1 MAVAAASPDAAGAP
15 AHPAVAAVGL
25 RDEAGRVLGVR
36 TSRPSRF
43 RLIGA
48 KVMLRGVSSARRGR
62 GDTCRTVAPSPVG
75 GVVGHSRIVV
85 AVAFGVLLLLGPAGT
100 AHAAEKPDGTATVS
114 GTVTDPATGAPVG
127 NAPVT
132 LKPTSTTY
140 VPAKDGVGND
150 ACEEIYPN
158 PTATGTT
165 DGTGRFTMQVKAYRG
180 SDRCS
185 FLIIGRATLPSGD
198 DVRGAQVVQ
207 GLLPGATVPLNLP
220 GAGAQANVRQPVP
233 AVSAET
239 TPANASNAPESGFP
253 GWLDASGPWLLR
265 LGLVLVVA
273 AVTALFLWLCVL
285 VGRAARRKGR
295 SYWAWFWIAL
305 FFLVPAA
312 IIVAIMAPAPEYRA
326 GTGPPAPRP
335 PTPEPVKR
343 CPFCGEEIL
352 AVARKCKHCG
362 EFLQAD

>member
-1 MAVAAASPDAAGAP
+1 M
-15 AHPAVAAVGL
+15 
-25 RDEAGRVLGVR
+25 
-36 TSRPSRF
+36 
-43 RLIGA
+43 
-48 KVMLRGVSSARRGR
+48 
-62 GDTCRTVAPSPVG
+62 
-75 GVVGHSRIVV
+75 
-85 AVAFGVLLLLGPAGT
+85 
-100 AHAAEKPDGTATVS
+100 
-114 GTVTDPATGAPVG
+114 TDPATGAPVG

-132 LKPTSTTY
+132 VKPTSTTY

-165 DGTGRFTMQVKAYRG
+165 DGTGRFAMQVKAYRG
-180 SDRCS
+180 S
-185 FLIIGRATLPSGD
+185 
-198 DVRGAQVVQ
+198 
-207 GLLPGATVPLNLP
+207 LLPGATVPLNLP

-239 TPANASNAPESGFP
+239 TPATASNAPESGFP

-265 LGLVLVVA
+265 LALVLVVA